1 MFHCLQLLKASDRLR
16 TAPPKGVA
24 KSKIGFM
31 ISDFTVCMTLAH
43 GLELLQ
49 TYGLRAFSQYFTGML
64 YLKAHNNY
72 KNLFKYLLVMDIWN
86 LTLISCHSDISY
98 LSRLNI
104 NQYPIYF

>member
-1 MFHCLQLLKASDRLR
+1 
-16 TAPPKGVA
+16 
-24 KSKIGFM
+24 M

-49 TYGLRAFSQYFTGML
+49 TYGLRAFSQYFTGTL

-98 LSRLNI
+98 LRRLNI
-104 NQYPIYF
+104 NQYPICF